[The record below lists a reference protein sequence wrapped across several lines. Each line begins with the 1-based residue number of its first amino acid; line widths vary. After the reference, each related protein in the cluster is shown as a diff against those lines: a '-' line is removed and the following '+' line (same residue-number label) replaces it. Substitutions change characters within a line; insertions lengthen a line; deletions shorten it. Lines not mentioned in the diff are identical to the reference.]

1 MMSTNNIKI
10 HKNQDQTFHISKAKR
25 NERFYRKYDL
35 DNSTFNEWSVVTLFY
50 SSLHYIDAVLSQD
63 TDLSEVLRDPRKHG
77 IRNKA
82 ISQCKDLLPIATQY
96 LDLAD
101 RSWQARYYQTFFKEG
116 ILNDTKKNLFEPIQ
130 NHVRKHL
137 GISLETES

>member
-1 MMSTNNIKI
+1 MSTQNIKN
-10 HKNQDQTFHISKAKR
+10 HKRQDQAFHISKAKR

-35 DNSTFNEWSVVTLFY
+35 DNSTFNEWAVVTLFY

-63 TDLSEVLRDPRKHG
+63 TDLSDELRDPGKHR

-82 ISQCKDLLPIATQY
+82 ILQCKDLFPIATQY
-96 LDLAD
+96 LDLAE
-101 RSWQARYYQTFFKEG
+101 RCWQARYYQTFFKEG
-116 ILNDTKKNLFEPIQ
+116 ILTDTKKNLFEPIR

-137 GISLETES
+137 GIGLETEP

>member
-1 MMSTNNIKI
+1 MSTNDIKN
-10 HKNQDQTFHISKAKR
+10 HKNQDKTFHISKAKR

-35 DNSTFNEWSVVTLFY
+35 DNSTFNEWSVVALFY

-63 TDLSEVLRDPRKHG
+63 NNLSDELRDPSNHLIRK
-77 IRNKA
+77 KA

-101 RSWQARYYQTFFKEG
+101 RSRQARYYQTCFKEG

-130 NHVRKHL
+130 NHIRTHL